1 MIMRTLSKGPK
12 NQRKEAARY
21 IAMVSI
27 LAWLLCI
34 SACSGAVSPD
44 ASSGGGI
51 PATLFGMHLINKS
64 IWPTV
69 SIGAL
74 GKGTQTLWPYVE
86 KTRGVF
92 DWSNLD
98 AWVNEAQ
105 SMGVSYFFSP
115 EKVPPWAAA
124 DPSSCAPTYAGS
136 SVIGCTSMVTNIQD
150 WDNYVT
156 ALVTRYK
163 GRIQIYE
170 LWNEPNGYFTGTM
183 ADLVTLTTHMY
194 KTIRSIDPAAIILS
208 PSPSAMGS
216 YIDDYFAAGGPTGV
230 DGISFHAYDAT
241 PEKAIDY
248 VNNIKQIAAK
258 YGLASKPLW
267 NTEGSWGTASL
278 TSDTQVAA
286 VARFYLL
293 QCSNGVSRFYWYAW
307 DGGTWGPLWDAPN
320 GPHPAALA
328 YQQVYDWMVGARM
341 TTPCSVD
348 TTSTWTCG
356 LSRPGG
362 YQAQA
367 IWNTT
372 STLSYTPPSNFTR
385 YSDLAGHAFPITGGS
400 VVIGPKP
407 ILLETSAR

>member
-1 MIMRTLSKGPK
+1 
-12 NQRKEAARY
+12 
-21 IAMVSI
+21 MVSI

-34 SACSGAVSPD
+34 SGCWGAGSPN

-51 PATLFGMHLINKS
+51 PATLFGMHISHKS

-74 GKGTQTLWPYVE
+74 GKGPATLWPYVE
-86 KTRGVF
+86 RTKGVF

-98 AWVNEAQ
+98 ARVNEAQ
-105 SMGVSYFFSP
+105 SHGVSYFFSP

-124 DPSSCAPTYAGS
+124 NSSTCTPTYAGS

-150 WDNYVT
+150 WDDYVT

-170 LWNEPNGYFTGTM
+170 LWNEPNGSFTGTM

-194 KTIRSIDPAAIILS
+194 NIIRSIDHDAFILS
-208 PSPSAMGS
+208 PAPSTSGTGS
-216 YIDDYFAAGGPTGV
+216 YMDNYFAAGGPTGV
-230 DGISFHAYDAT
+230 DGISFHTYTAT
-241 PEKAIDY
+241 PEKVIDY

-278 TSDTQVAA
+278 TSDAQVAA

-307 DGGTWGPLWDAPN
+307 DGGTWGALWDATN
-320 GPHPAALA
+320 GAHPAALA
-328 YQQVYDWMVGARM
+328 YQQVFNWMVGATM
-341 TTPCSVD
+341 TSPCSVD
-348 TTSTWTCG
+348 ATSTWTCG

-367 IWNTT
+367 IWNAAT
-372 STLSYTPPSNFTR
+372 TLSYTPPSKFTR
-385 YSDLAGHAFPITGGS
+385 YSDLAGHTFPITGGP
-400 VVIGPKP
+400 VMIGPNP
-407 ILLETSAR
+407 ILLETSSR